1 MSLSKIQWTDVT
13 WNPTRGCSRVSEGC
27 RHCYAE
33 RQAYRVNAMQ
43 RAQGNPEPYAGL
55 VEKVGNEPRWTGE
68 VELVR
73 EKLLEPLGWR
83 LHRKVFVNSMSDL
96 FHESLS
102 NEEIAAVFG
111 AMVLAHVQTFQ
122 VLTKRAARLPMW
134 NEWIRAEADALLD
147 SVPGRPRSGSAVATA
162 CVLYLM
168 NVVDPT
174 GAGIKKE
181 SAWLNAAAGVPW
193 PAPNVWLGVSVED
206 QWTADER
213 IPHLLQTPAA
223 VRFVSAEPLL
233 GPVDLGLQS
242 ATCSCCARWA
252 SRWVRL
258 KRRVSSDVYLGYRP
272 DMTVAGGTLT
282 RAESNPHGALSV
294 RTPGGLLGIKP
305 AEFDCLP
312 ALDWVIVGGESGPR
326 ARACDVAWVRSIVE
340 QCHKASVAAFVK
352 QLGAYAIVD
361 PRYDRDR
368 PSGATRRLADAKG
381 GDPAEWPLDIRVREF
396 PGARA

>member
-1 MSLSKIQWTDVT
+1 MTNIEWTDAT

-111 AMVLAHVQTFQ
+111 AMVLANVQTFQ
-122 VLTKRAARLPMW
+122 VLTKRATRLPMW
-134 NEWIRAEADALLD
+134 NEWIRAEAAALLG
-147 SVPGRPRSGSAVATA
+147 SVAARPRSGSAVATA

-168 NVVDPT
+168 NVVDPD

-206 QWTADER
+206 QRTADER

-233 GPVDLGLQS
+233 GPVNLRCVAPQDDWWTDALD
-242 ATCSCCARWA
+242 TPDP
-252 SRWVRL
+252 SRR
-258 KRRVSSDVYLGYRP
+258 
-272 DMTVAGGTLT
+272 
-282 RAESNPHGALSV
+282 
-294 RTPGGLLGIKP
+294 
-305 AEFDCLP
+305 
-312 ALDWVIVGGESGPR
+312 LDWVIVGGESGPA
-326 ARACDVAWVRSIVE
+326 ARPCDAAWVRSVVQ
-340 QCHKASVAAFVK
+340 QCKAASVACFVK
-352 QLGAYAIVD
+352 QLGSKPVSTNDDDLCGFLGAMVD
-361 PRYDRDR
+361 LRVESPSLFEIALRD
-368 PSGATRRLADAKG
+368 PKG
-381 GDPAEWPLDIRVREF
+381 GDPAEWSMDLRVREF
-396 PGARA
+396 PAVRA